1 MEFRA
6 LTFLTTVI
14 LSGVL
19 TIPVRL
25 AAQNPGSEIT
35 IFDAP
40 GASSAAGSGN
50 GTLPRSINAGGAII
64 GNYTD
69 ANNVNHGFLRTPW
82 PRANGCEGSMSVA
95 LWMSKCAV
103 GEGQRRA
110 NRGRCFCDG
119 E

>member
-50 GTLPRSINAGGAII
+50 GTFPRSINAGGAII

-69 ANNVNHGFLRTPW
+69 ANNVNHGFLRSP
-82 PRANGCEGSMSVA
+82 
-95 LWMSKCAV
+95 
-103 GEGQRRA
+103 
-110 NRGRCFCDG
+110 
-119 E
+119 